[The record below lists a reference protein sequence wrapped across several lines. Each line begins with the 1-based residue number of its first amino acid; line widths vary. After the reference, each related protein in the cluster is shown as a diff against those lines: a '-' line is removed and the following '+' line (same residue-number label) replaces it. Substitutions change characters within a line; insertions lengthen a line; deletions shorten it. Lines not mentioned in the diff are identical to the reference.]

1 MIFHVVPEARV
12 PAIDLTNIS
21 IVLVRL
27 RAMGAHNSIPIHD
40 VNARRL
46 MCSLTPILKA
56 PSRPEP
62 SPPLPH
68 RTKSPT
74 SYAPKFTTTSLTFLT
89 TNQGVP
95 SSQFLVQA
103 QAGTEPSLICSMER
117 DVDNECL
124 LISIN

>member
-1 MIFHVVPEARV
+1 
-12 PAIDLTNIS
+12 
-21 IVLVRL
+21 
-27 RAMGAHNSIPIHD
+27 MGAHNSIPIHD

-56 PSRPEP
+56 PSD
-62 SPPLPH
+62 L
-68 RTKSPT
+68 KG
-74 SYAPKFTTTSLTFLT
+74 FLTFLT